1 MRLLLVLYK
10 WSLVWYD
17 IEKGGNKMILFVT
30 MMAAVVVVCG
40 LWEVFGDFIIE
51 RMVEK

>member
-1 MRLLLVLYK
+1 
-10 WSLVWYD
+10 
-17 IEKGGNKMILFVT
+17 MIIFLA

-51 RMVEK
+51 RMVER

>member
-1 MRLLLVLYK
+1 L
-10 WSLVWYD
+10 WYD
-17 IEKGGNKMILFVT
+17 IEKGGNKMIISGSILVV
-30 MMAAVVVVCG
+30 AVVVWG